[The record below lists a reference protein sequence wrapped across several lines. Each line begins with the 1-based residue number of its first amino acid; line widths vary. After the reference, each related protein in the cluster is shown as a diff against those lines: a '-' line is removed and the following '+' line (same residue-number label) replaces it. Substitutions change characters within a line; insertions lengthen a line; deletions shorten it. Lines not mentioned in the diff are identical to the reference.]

1 MNFLQFKQSLFIFLF
16 KKKYFVVEKIDALHS
31 EITAFLRNL
40 NLFIGDENL
49 LISGTTVGLLEETI
63 LAIDRLVTSAEISS
77 HSGNNGS
84 DFVFQLD
91 KDHFEL
97 RRHIMC
103 RLCLVRNFN
112 VRPLFAGIGVI
123 GSLLF

>member
-1 MNFLQFKQSLFIFLF
+1 M
-16 KKKYFVVEKIDALHS
+16 HS

-40 NLFIGDENL
+40 NLFIRDENL
-49 LISGTTVGLLEETI
+49 LITDTTVGLLEETI

-77 HSGNNGS
+77 YSGNNGS
-84 DFVFQLD
+84 EFVFQLD

-103 RLCLVRNFN
+103 RLCLVRIFN
-112 VRPLFAGIGVI
+112 VRLLFVGIDVI
-123 GSLLF
+123 GSLQFRF